1 MTEPDPALARLNRL
15 LTYVAIDPG
24 NLTLRKDSIN
34 EACDRGQWETAQQLI
49 RAGLQLHANEP
60 DLLVFC
66 ALVNF
71 HIQSYAQAEQALA
84 AARALGIDAPEL
96 KYNLALVLFMQR
108 RYADAL
114 DAMQEASVADTVPQ
128 ALLLRARC
136 LHHLG
141 RPAQAAAE
149 CRARLALAPD
159 DPETR
164 GVLALL
170 LYEQGLLDEA
180 KRHAT
185 AALQLDATQLE
196 GLLALASMQAD
207 AREYEAARGS
217 FGSLVQ
223 SHPHCGRAW
232 LGLALIDLSHLQF
245 ESALRRCERAT
256 ACMPQH
262 IGTWHVMAWSH
273 LMQGNVSGARAA
285 FEAALSLDRN
295 FGETHG
301 GLAVVAALERR
312 EEEARLSIKRALRL
326 DSQSLSVQYA
336 QMLLLQREGKDA
348 QARALL
354 ESILA
359 RPVASGE
366 LLYRDLV
373 TAQASYLRL
382 CKADERADAVYH

>member
-1 MTEPDPALARLNRL
+1 MTEPDPVLARLNRL

-24 NLTLRKDSIN
+24 NLILRKDSIN
-34 EACDRGQWETAQQLI
+34 EACDRGQWETAQRLI
-49 RAGLQLHANEP
+49 RTGLQLHANEP
-60 DLLVFC
+60 DLLVLC

-71 HIQSYAQAEQALA
+71 HVQSYAEAEQALA
-84 AARALGIDAPEL
+84 AARTLGIEVPEL
-96 KYNLALVLFMQR
+96 KYNLALVLFMQK

-136 LHHLG
+136 LHHLN
-141 RPAQAAAE
+141 RPAEAVAQ
-149 CRARLALAPD
+149 CRAHLALAPGD
-159 DPETR
+159 AETH

-180 KRHAT
+180 KRHAA
-185 AALQLDATQLE
+185 AALQLDEAQLE

-217 FGSLVQ
+217 FGTLVQ
-223 SHPHCGRAW
+223 AHPHCGRAW

-245 ESALRRCERAT
+245 EPALSHCERAT

-262 IGTWHVMAWSH
+262 IGTWHVMAWGH
-273 LMQGNVSGARAA
+273 LMQGNASAARAA

-301 GLAVVAALERR
+301 GLAVVAALEGQ
-312 EEEARLSIKRALRL
+312 EEEARLNIKRASRL
-326 DSQSLSVQYA
+326 DSQSMSMQYA

-354 ESILA
+354 ESVLA
-359 RPVASGE
+359 RPVASGD

-373 TAQASYLRL
+373 SAQASYLRL
-382 CKADERADAVYH
+382 CKAGRRDSVYH